1 MPAFYNPLR
10 PTCMHPRAALAGM
23 LVLAMAGMW
32 GADGA
37 GNVPAD
43 ATTPAA
49 SDATAPSAAD
59 AAALL
64 AALPQVPE
72 LAVVGDAVVW
82 SGDGR
87 RATVVRID
95 AATGDPQIATAIGP
109 LKIATNLLEQHRTA
123 VLGPLAALVARAQA
137 ARLHGIDLR
146 LEDGVLTGPHLSGT
160 DVVVLADGVLHA
172 VAPVGDRAGEV
183 KQLSDAV
190 TALRGFADATG
201 LDAIGQRSLDNV
213 LQRLD
218 RPDGKAN
225 FDEIRPSFARREVR
239 HGFLRTWY
247 HGGPA
252 AAAARAV
259 ETAVAATA
267 RLRPVRGYHGD
278 GISVDDL
285 RDAFGVGGWVM
296 STPTGVAYLYDEPKA
311 EFFRTP
317 TGIRLLVQ
325 LPAGADPTDA
335 DPATGARAAVA
346 AKALHGDDVIAAWT
360 SARGFTVDAEAWET
374 ALAITGD
381 TLAPHA
387 LPPHIL
393 ISGLDGDVAALAV
406 PGGLLVPPADLPT
419 GGAAGRADRERFLND
434 AAKMLGEAASLDL
447 IGEYLFAY
455 VYPSPDAD
463 HPELLG
469 SKQLNS
475 NLQQTVWQ
483 TTGNA
488 VGGIMHGDCADIAEL
503 YQNITQRQGMDPVVI
518 GLPEHAACAW
528 ADQPAGDHAVRD
540 RPIAAQGA
548 WRVQLLQTGP
558 PLAFQA
564 ATLPECLRKTYAN
577 FAPGRPFDA
586 DAISLLLRFSDEASR
601 SSWQLSWRIFQDPAY
616 FQTMTE
622 VQRDWHLGTYQ
633 RGIAT
638 MTAMIAAGD
647 DDNAN
652 YRELAGLYARTGE
665 YAKCADY
672 QQQATNRTTDPES
685 ISMMEMR
692 LVARQ
697 LDAGEMAQATAVAT
711 DLLDHRLPPRDQQP
725 GLAVASEL
733 VGFTY
738 CLLLNEHGPGLPA
751 IGERVVNERLRPTLG
766 AYTDSVADYIEQ
778 RFDPRAWDHDPTIKS
793 IRSAVNTYIALAI
806 NLMTERRRAGTSPD
820 ELGNA
825 LGATIERW
833 LQTIAFRDI
842 REDSDIM
849 NRYSDAGMWYGAKIG
864 LAALDARL
872 DAVAMPTAALGVA
885 EHQNRGDG
893 DAQMARDLPWIRASV
908 TYWTRR
914 MAVLFNLD
922 HPSIDPAEIARLA
935 KHLAEAHATM
945 IALGMDSPATADLA
959 LINTEI
965 AALISRDDGA
975 LRAAL
980 TAIGR
985 GNDKFSID
993 SAATWIG
1000 TAARFIPP
1008 DDFAKVL
1015 AAWRDTIDHQ
1025 SGYFHIAWRAASCLA
1040 PEQALMTARAAV
1052 ARYPQEKDFAEELGY
1067 MEKVLAGPGPQK
1079 PAPMAEP
1086 PATPG
1091 AAASPTASGSSP
1103 ANP

>member
-1 MPAFYNPLR
+1 VI
-10 PTCMHPRAALAGM
+10 GI

-49 SDATAPSAAD
+49 SDATAPSAS
-59 AAALL
+59 AAASALL
-64 AALPQVPE
+64 FALPQVPE

-82 SGDGR
+82 SGDGQ
-87 RATVVRID
+87 RATVLRID
-95 AATGDPQIATAIGP
+95 AATGDPLIATPIGP
-109 LKIATNLLEQHRTA
+109 LRVATNLLEQHHTS

-137 ARLHGIDLR
+137 AGLHGIDLR
-146 LEDGVLTGPHLSGT
+146 LEDGVLTGPHLTGA
-160 DVVVLADGVLHA
+160 DVVVLAAGVLHA
-172 VAPVGDRAGEV
+172 VAPAGDRAGEV

-190 TALRGFADATG
+190 TALRGFAEATG

-218 RPDGKAN
+218 RPDGKAT

-247 HGGPA
+247 HEGPA

-267 RLRPVRGYHGD
+267 RMRPVRGYHGD
-278 GISVDDL
+278 GISVDDM

-296 STPTGVAYLYDEPKA
+296 STPTGVTYLYNEPKA
-311 EFFRTP
+311 EFFGTP
-317 TGIRLLVQ
+317 TGIRVLVQ

-335 DPATGARAAVA
+335 ASGARAAVA
-346 AKALHGDDVIAAWT
+346 AKAIHGDEVIAAWT
-360 SARGFTVDAEAWET
+360 PAHGFTADAEAWET

-406 PGGLLVPPADLPT
+406 PGGLLVPPAGSPP
-419 GGAAGRADRERFLND
+419 GGANDRADRERFLND

-528 ADQPAGDHAVRD
+528 ADQPAGD

-564 ATLPECLRKTYAN
+564 ATLPECLKQTYAN

-672 QQQATNRTTDPES
+672 QQQATARTTDPAG
-685 ISMMEMR
+685 ITMMEMR

-697 LDAGEMAQATAVAT
+697 LDAGETARAAAVAT
-711 DLLDHRLPPRDQQP
+711 DLLDHRLPPPDQQP

-738 CLLLNEHGPGLPA
+738 CLLLNEHGPGLPV
-751 IGERVVNERLRPTLG
+751 IGRRVVNERLRPTLG
-766 AYTDSVADYIEQ
+766 ACTDSVADYIEQ
-778 RFDPRAWDHDPTIKS
+778 RFDPRAWDHDPATKS
-793 IRSAVNTYIALAI
+793 IRSAVNTYINLAI
-806 NLMTERRRAGTSPD
+806 NLMTARRRAGTPPD
-820 ELGNA
+820 ELGDA

-849 NRYSDAGMWYGAKIG
+849 TRYSDAGMWYGAKLG
-864 LAALDARL
+864 LPALDARL
-872 DAVAMPTAALGVA
+872 DAVAMPTAALSVA
-885 EHQNRGDG
+885 EHQDRGDG
-893 DAQMARDLPWIRASV
+893 EAQLARDLPWIRASV
-908 TYWTRR
+908 TYWSRR
-914 MAVLFNLD
+914 MAALFTLD
-922 HPSIDPAEIARLA
+922 RPALDPDEVARLA

-959 LINTEI
+959 LINAEI
-965 AALISRDDGA
+965 AALISRDDAA

-985 GNDKFSID
+985 SNDKFSID

-1052 ARYPQEKDFAEELGY
+1052 ARYPEEKDFAEELGY
-1067 MEKVLAGPGPQK
+1067 MEKVLAAQSSTS
-1079 PAPMAEP
+1079 A
-1086 PATPG
+1086 
-1091 AAASPTASGSSP
+1091 AAASPTATGAARP
-1103 ANP
+1103 